1 MSELLQNL
9 NKLHTTVLGVMRIKR
24 NLNINTDDVV
34 LWCKNRIKNANNI
47 VKRGKNWYVYVEDS
61 IITINAHSYTIIT
74 AHKNLLVERMEYK
87 K

>member
-47 VKRGKNWYVYVEDS
+47 VKEVKIG
-61 IITINAHSYTIIT
+61 
-74 AHKNLLVERMEYK
+74 MFM
-87 K
+87 